1 MVNGRVFYA
10 CLGVLVNKPG
20 SGSTRFGRNNQ
31 TVNEDIGDFLYLNG
45 VQSVG
50 VSSDFVSRSIMDV
63 GRFQKRFHYY
73 SPQEFEITIERVIDQ
88 SSEFFYSVS
97 SSDYSG
103 GRPKAGYENTHILN
117 PDNIGPCGEADSDD
131 KSLKNYDI
139 AVLYGSDD
147 VDMLTDNT
155 SDIKVVTYRNCLIT
169 NISYSISA
177 DDAASVRE
185 SITLITRTAEFSENA
200 ESSLA
205 LPSSAED
212 GNIIKRSDF
221 DLLATTGSYSILP
234 SEVQSLFGSTP
245 TLDGESIRAIN
256 NIEINATI
264 NYSEVPD
271 IGSWKGAGHT
281 QTPDGRGYQ
290 NLYRYVILPVEVTC
304 AFTGTLRTPYER
316 TLYNTD
322 TTFSKADGSTSST
335 DWNKANKLIR
345 LVAEK
350 FPSPPTST
358 YFVWE
363 LGRHNYLTNI
373 SYAGG
378 DTTGGNTE
386 VTMTYQNDY
395 SDLVLVKLSDATPR
409 SLGGVGDLV
418 Y

>member
-20 SGSTRFGRNNQ
+20 SGSTRFGRNDQ
-31 TVNEDIGDFLYLNG
+31 EASEDVGDFLYLNG

-50 VSSDFVSRSIMDV
+50 VSSDFVSQSLVDV
-63 GRFQKRFHYY
+63 GRFQRRFNYY
-73 SPQEFEITIERVIDQ
+73 SPQTFEITIERVIDQ
-88 SSEFFYSVS
+88 SSEFFYSVNP
-97 SSDYSG
+97 SDYSG
-103 GRPKAGYENTHILN
+103 GIVKDAYENTHILN
-117 PDNIGPCGEADSDD
+117 PNNIGPCGEADSSD

-147 VDMLTDNT
+147 VDLLTDNT
-155 SDIKVVTYRNCLIT
+155 SDIKVVTYRNCLVT
-169 NISYSISA
+169 NISYTISA
-177 DDAASVRE
+177 NDAASVRE
-185 SITLITRTAEFSENA
+185 SITLITRTAEFNEIAEN
-200 ESSLA
+200 ELP

-221 DLLATTGSYSILP
+221 DLLATTGGYSILP
-234 SEVQSLFGSTP
+234 TEVQSLFGSTP

-264 NYSEVPD
+264 NYSEVSD

-290 NLYRYVILPVEVTC
+290 NLYRYVVLPVEITC
-304 AFTGTLRTPYER
+304 AFTGTLRNPYER

-322 TTFSKADGSTSST
+322 TTFSRADGATGSAN
-335 DWNKANKLIR
+335 WNKVNKKIR

-358 YFVWE
+358 YFVWD
-363 LGRHNYLTNI
+363 LGGHNYLTNI

-378 DTTGGNTE
+378 DATGGNTE
-386 VTMTYQNDY
+386 ATMTYQNDY
-395 SDLVLVKLSDATPR
+395 SDFLLVKDTSVR
-409 SLGGVGDLV
+409 SLDTIRD
-418 Y
+418 YIY